1 MSFEKIKERIIEKA
15 NSEASEIIK
24 EARDLVRKDLANFIH
39 EEELRYEES
48 QKRTFRDLEMQF
60 KMKLDAE
67 RVNLEREILI
77 KKRDILNDLFKM
89 VEEKL
94 LSLED
99 ETYFNFLKN
108 LIRSDIPQGQSSIF
122 LNKKDLQA
130 YKKRLSAF
138 LKKEFSSGRECSI
151 SEKPIDI
158 KGGCVI
164 KGKEIEINDSIE
176 IILEDLREKYE
187 ISMSK
192 ELFEE

>member
-1 MSFEKIKERIIEKA
+1 MSFERIKERIIEKA

-24 EARDLVRKDLANFIH
+24 KARDLVRKDHANFLH
-39 EEELRYEES
+39 DEESRYEES
-48 QKRTFRDLEMQF
+48 RKRSFRDLELQF
-60 KMKLDAE
+60 KMKLDVE
-67 RVNLEREILI
+67 RINLEREILI
-77 KKRDILNDLFKM
+77 KKRNILNALFKM

-108 LIRSDIPQGQSSIF
+108 LIISDIPQGKSLIF

-130 YKKRLSAF
+130 YKKRLSVF
-138 LKKEFSSGRECSI
+138 LKKEFSSGSEYSI

-176 IILEDLREKYE
+176 IILEDLKEKYE
-187 ISMSK
+187 ISMSR
-192 ELFEE
+192 ELFGE